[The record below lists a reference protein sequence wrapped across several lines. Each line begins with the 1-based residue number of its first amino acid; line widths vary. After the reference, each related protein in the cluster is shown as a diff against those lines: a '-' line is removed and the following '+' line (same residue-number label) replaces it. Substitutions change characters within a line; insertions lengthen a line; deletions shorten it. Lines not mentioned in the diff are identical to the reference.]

1 MLVAMLG
8 RIIFSMSFSVMR
20 PSLSSAR
27 TSPKNSL
34 RPGIST
40 FWPLLTTFSV
50 SFTDDQSLI
59 TQPPESQ
66 LAAQDAPDQVGVLP
80 GHSPLRRL

>member
-59 TQPPESQ
+59 TQPRNPSSPRRMRRIRS
-66 LAAQDAPDQVGVLP
+66 AFCPA
-80 GHSPLRRL
+80 HSPLRRL